1 MNNLAKVAPSFLLT
15 NPAAVNH
22 LNGDLRALF
31 LVNTPG
37 PVHLTPQLLHALHVL
52 RGRVEIAYESVKKGR
67 GFVNTCSI
75 IHTHSQFNTTP
86 RSTHVDFS
94 LVTAVCDDESEG
106 KRRRESADSREDTGA
121 KNDGDTS
128 SKYETEEQKDES
140 SGRQRWK
147 STSGIL
153 ASSEDDDFGIKNRH
167 SSTPGRNAAAAPG
180 SAPFLESLASG
191 SGGGGGSSVAEDHMA
206 RLRDAYSL
214 FLTTSGMLVNMCKKN
229 LGIDEE
235 GVGVE
240 APSVADNSDGGYCG
254 EEDGGGKDAPDA
266 AKE

>member
-1 MNNLAKVAPSFLLT
+1 M
-15 NPAAVNH
+15 
-22 LNGDLRALF
+22 
-31 LVNTPG
+31 
-37 PVHLTPQLLHALHVL
+37 
-52 RGRVEIAYESVKKGR
+52 
-67 GFVNTCSI
+67 
-75 IHTHSQFNTTP
+75 
-86 RSTHVDFS
+86 
-94 LVTAVCDDESEG
+94 CDDDSEG

-128 SKYETEEQKDES
+128 SKDETEEQKDES

-191 SGGGGGSSVAEDHMA
+191 SGGGGSSVAEDHMA

-266 AKE
+266 DKE

>member
-1 MNNLAKVAPSFLLT
+1 MSCEAGWRSPTTASKKVGAS
-15 NPAAVNH
+15 
-22 LNGDLRALF
+22 LRALR
-31 LVNTPG
+31 V
-37 PVHLTPQLLHALHVL
+37 LLYLFTVQHQGSYYTIL
-52 RGRVEIAYESVKKGR
+52 I
-67 GFVNTCSI
+67 
-75 IHTHSQFNTTP
+75 
-86 RSTHVDFS
+86 FS
-94 LVTAVCDDESEG
+94 AAAVCDDDSEDR
-106 KRRRESADSREDTGA
+106 RRRESADSREDTGA

-128 SKYETEEQKDES
+128 LKDEIEEQRDES

-191 SGGGGGSSVAEDHMA
+191 SGGGGNSVAEDHMA

-240 APSVADNSDGGYCG
+240 ASSVADNSGGGNCG
-254 EEDGGGKDAPDA
+254 EEDGGRKDTPDA

>member
-1 MNNLAKVAPSFLLT
+1 M
-15 NPAAVNH
+15 
-22 LNGDLRALF
+22 
-31 LVNTPG
+31 
-37 PVHLTPQLLHALHVL
+37 
-52 RGRVEIAYESVKKGR
+52 EIAYESVKKGR

-75 IHTHSQFNTTP
+75 IHTYSQFNTTP

-94 LVTAVCDDESEG
+94 LATAVCDDDSEG
-106 KRRRESADSREDTGA
+106 KRCRESADSREDTGA

-128 SKYETEEQKDES
+128 SKDETEEQKDES

-180 SAPFLESLASG
+180 SAPFLESLAAG